1 VAVVQR
7 RIGPIFGLFFLLLIL
22 AAGRTLYLGVLH
34 GGTLRKAAS
43 AQQLTYE
50 TVNAQRGAISD
61 RNGVDLAVSEPAKD
75 ISADPYLISDPLGAS
90 RRLAPLLGL
99 PQPKVLAKLSQRS
112 GFVYLKRAL
121 PARRADAVMALKI
134 PGVAGAPVMHRVYPR
149 GTLAA
154 QVLGVVGT
162 EGNGLSGLEYSRDA
176 LLRGHSGKRRVVSDA
191 IGQPVSITEP
201 VPETSGASLSLTLDA
216 NVQQRA
222 EQVLGAVGRVFSPKD
237 ATAIVM
243 DPRSGAILAVANWP
257 QVNANDPGA
266 SPPSAMQDR
275 AVGFAYEPG
284 STFKAM
290 TVSGALQEGLITP
303 STPFNVPDQIHV
315 ADRTIHDDTEHG
327 EETLSTSQILARS
340 SNVGAIKIGQLE
352 GAARFDKWVHRFG
365 FGTRTGVELAGEET
379 GLALALKHY
388 SGSSMGNLP
397 IGQGELVTPMQMAS
411 AYSAIANGGI
421 LRRPHI
427 IGAVDGHAQSQPAG
441 RRIISTATAAA
452 LRQMLEGVLAAGGTA
467 SEVSIPGYQLAG
479 KTGTASKIDPATG
492 EYSKSAYIAS
502 FIGFAPAANPRLLCA
517 VVVDEPQTG
526 SIFGGTVAAPAFG
539 QIMTFALPY
548 LGIPPG

>member
-7 RIGPIFGLFFLLLIL
+7 RIGTIFGLFFLLLVL
-22 AAGRTLYLGVLH
+22 AAGRTIYLGVLR

-43 AQQLTYE
+43 AQQLTHE
-50 TVNAQRGAISD
+50 TVTAHRGTISD
-61 RNGVDLAVSEPAKD
+61 RNGVDLAVSEPARD
-75 ISADPYLISDPLGAS
+75 IAADPYLIADPLGAS
-90 RRLAPLLGL
+90 QKLAPLLGRT
-99 PQPKVLAKLSQRS
+99 QASVLSKLSRRT
-112 GFVYLKRAL
+112 GFVYLARAL
-121 PARRADAVMALKI
+121 PARQADAILALKI
-134 PGVAGAPVMHRVYPR
+134 PGLSGTPVAKRVYPR

-162 EGNGLSGLEYSRDA
+162 DGNGLAGLEYSRNT
-176 LLRGHSGKRRVVSDA
+176 LLRGHTGQRRVVSDA
-191 IGQPVSITEP
+191 IGQPVSITETSP
-201 VPETSGASLSLTLDA
+201 EVPGASLSLTLDA
-216 NVQQRA
+216 NIQQRT
-222 EQVLGAVGRVFSPKD
+222 EEVLGAVGRVFNPKD

-284 STFKAM
+284 STFKAV

-303 STPFNVPDQIHV
+303 NTPFNVPDQIHV

-327 EETLSTSQILARS
+327 EETLTTSQILARS

-352 GAARFDKWVHRFG
+352 GATRFNKWVHRFG
-365 FGTRTGVELAGEET
+365 FGARSGVELPGEET
-379 GLALALKHY
+379 GMALALSRY

-411 AYSAIANGGI
+411 AYAAIANGGI
-421 LRRPHI
+421 LRPPHI
-427 IGAVDGHAQSQPAG
+427 ISAVGDRPQPQPAG
-441 RRIISTATAAA
+441 RRVISSATATS
-452 LRQMLEGVLAAGGTA
+452 LRNMLEGVLAPGGTA
-467 SEVSIPGYQLAG
+467 SLVSIPGYQLAG

-492 EYSKSAYIAS
+492 EYSKTAYIAS
-502 FIGFAPAANPRLLCA
+502 FIGFAPAANPKLLCA

-539 QIMTFALPY
+539 QIMSFALPY